1 MPLQAQIINRIYQHY
16 TRRILPLEVTTNRTE
31 KAFPRQYEKSSFWL
45 DIAQAIGRQIVQL
58 CVSKGREKEYH
69 NAIDSPLVCLESLC
83 DGVES
88 DATAFFPSNHAPFY
102 VHILS
107 QR

>member
-16 TRRILPLEVTTNRTE
+16 TRRMLPLKVTINRME